1 MPDPSP
7 YDPPT
12 PVDSQLN
19 TATSGGAVPVV
30 EKIGY
35 GLGDTASNFYWK
47 LFENFQLYFYTEIF
61 GITATAAG
69 LMFFVTKIW
78 DAFNDPMI
86 GFLADRTR
94 TAWGRFRPYLI
105 WMSIPFALTGMLAFY
120 TPDLPP
126 TQKLIYAY
134 VTYTLVFM
142 AYTAINIPYGALMG
156 VLSSNSLE
164 RTSVSTYRFV
174 LAFCGGLIVQFFTLP
189 LVEYFG
195 GGKVEV
201 DKDGVVEM
209 VVADP
214 QTGFFW
220 TVVCYAIGAVVLF
233 TITFL
238 TTKERVQPEQ
248 KKNSAIGQDLR
259 DLLGNWPWIVL
270 LFVGLFQI
278 LAGWTR
284 GSATA
289 YYFEYF
295 AETSAI
301 PRVMWLDLSSFG
313 NFFFLGGIFGI
324 LGMFFTKPLVKI
336 FGKKWLMILTMV
348 GNAACM
354 AAFFLLSK
362 EQWQAMYGLHLLG
375 AFISGPMP
383 ILLWAMYADVAD
395 YSEWLNHR
403 RATGLIFAAAT
414 FAQKIGGA
422 LGSMVPA
429 FGLGFSGFVEPVENI
444 KQPQSEETIF
454 GIISMMSTLPALF
467 LILGCGIMLFYNL
480 SPKLLNQIE
489 SDLSERKS
497 SMDQS

>member
-1 MPDPSP
+1 MSDSSPNEPSQ
-7 YDPPT
+7 T
-12 PVDSQLN
+12 
-19 TATSGGAVPVV
+19 TASLSTGAPVPVG

-61 GITATAAG
+61 GISAIAAG
-69 LMFFVTKIW
+69 WMFLVTKIW
-78 DAFNDPMI
+78 DAFNDPLI

-126 TQKLIYAY
+126 NQKLIYAY

-164 RTSVSTYRFV
+164 RTSISTYRFV

-195 GGKVEV
+195 GGTIEV
-201 DKDGVVEM
+201 VQDGVTSE

-214 QTGFFW
+214 QAGFFW
-220 TVVCYAIGAVVLF
+220 TVVCYAIAAMILF

-238 TTKERVQPEQ
+238 TTKERVKPEQ
-248 KKNSAIGQDLR
+248 KKNSALSQDFK
-259 DLLGNWPWIVL
+259 DLVKNWPWIVL

-284 GSATA
+284 GSATGF
-289 YYFEYF
+289 YFEYYVDL
-295 AETSAI
+295 TII
-301 PRVMWLDLSSFG
+301 PSPMGLDLSSFG
-313 NFFFLGGIFGI
+313 NFFFWGGVFGI
-324 LGMFFTKPLVKI
+324 MGMLMTKPLVKI
-336 FGKKWLMILTMV
+336 FGKKWLLILTML

-354 AAFFLLSK
+354 AAFVFLGK
-362 EQWQAMYGLHLLG
+362 DQWQLMYGLHLFG

-414 FAQKIGGA
+414 FAQKMGSA
-422 LGSMVPA
+422 LGAAVPGWA
-429 FGLGFSGFVEPVENI
+429 LGYSGFVQPVDNV
-444 KQPQSEETIF
+444 KQPQSEETIS
-454 GIISMMSTLPALF
+454 GIITMMSTLPAIF
-467 LILGCGIMLFYNL
+467 LIFGCIVMLFYNL
-480 SPKLLNQIE
+480 SPKLLKQIE

-497 SMDQS
+497 KTPQD